1 MANIVARTEHRF
13 PDHSAAAVYDAWLD
27 PEKVSAW
34 MTKNL
39 LADPDPGRVTNIEI
53 DPRIGGK
60 YRFSGTQNGEQ
71 SDSWGYY
78 RALDPGKRI
87 VFTWFVT
94 PEEEEEDNSTV
105 TLDLRPEGSGCVA
118 AMSHEMD
125 EEWAAYAEQT
135 ANAWNRML
143 RAIEETV

>member
-1 MANIVARTEHRF
+1 
-13 PDHSAAAVYDAWLD
+13 
-27 PEKVSAW
+27 

-39 LADPDPGRVTNIEI
+39 LADSDPGSVTSIEI

-105 TLDLRPEGSGCVA
+105 TLDLSPEGRGCVA
-118 AMSHEMD
+118 TMSHEMD
-125 EEWAAYAEQT
+125 AEWAAYTEQT

-143 RAIEETV
+143 RAIEETA